1 MVDLDSQASRDRDF
15 DSAFTNN
22 PLKTRTGE
30 VGAVIL
36 SRRWLH
42 GIDVETQVQALS
54 MRLKNFANSVSYR
67 FPIRVDV
74 SIRTVPL
81 VMRTGIVGGM
91 TMTMPKVVMIRRRA
105 KTEKI

>member
-1 MVDLDSQASRDRDF
+1 
-15 DSAFTNN
+15 
-22 PLKTRTGE
+22 
-30 VGAVIL
+30 
-36 SRRWLH
+36 
-42 GIDVETQVQALS
+42 

-67 FPIRVDV
+67 YPIRVDV

-81 VMRTGIVGGM
+81 VTRTGIVGGM